1 MARRSKRK
9 SNRAKRLAK
18 IDQDSRPK
26 IVPFKLDAKALS
38 RMVAGR
44 GTMLPTLPNMQDNLV
59 IRKLATASIGSL
71 PLDHFGYLLC
81 KDKKPL
87 RQDHILELRLA
98 LIRVYFAAA
107 HVRLYARATQGQLE
121 SAQAA
126 LTSLTNATDQL
137 DQVSPPRQ
145 RGLQAVFGSPM
156 DDPKGL
162 DELNE
167 FGSRCLQVRM
177 DIVPVMRVLS
187 RAIENERTKSK
198 PGKAGERKKRL
209 RTLVEALANW
219 WRPLSGKSL
228 APYVHAKRLDHR
240 RAFVVGRRGQFV
252 ELAQAVFAEIDE
264 FKKSEVISA
273 VTNVHESQLGWTVV
287 IAPASHS
294 EQPWWQRLA
303 IGQRS
308 ELHGQALWNASNV
321 SCLKSSCIRFG
332 AASTYW
338 TTTRANCDGVET
350 CGGQNCSRAGRSGP
364 TATSPCTTPE
374 QKLCI
379 PYNCGCV
386 FARPSANAYSREII
400 HREIGLR
407 PCLPIRR
414 IPPP

>member
-1 MARRSKRK
+1 MIASSALRSLCGSNSVLRRSPRDVRFNSCLGAFQPPAAGARGKWCVCR
-9 SNRAKRLAK
+9 RL
-18 IDQDSRPK
+18 
-26 IVPFKLDAKALS
+26 
-38 RMVAGR
+38 AGR
-44 GTMLPTLPNMQDNLV
+44 GTILPNMQDNLV
-59 IRKLATASIGSL
+59 IQKLATASIGSL

-81 KDKKPL
+81 KEKEPL
-87 RQDHILELRLA
+87 GEDYILDLRLA

-107 HVRLYARATQGQLE
+107 HVRLYARATQVQLE

-126 LTSLTNATDQL
+126 LTSLTNATEQL

-156 DDPKGL
+156 DDPKGF

-187 RAIENERTKSK
+187 RAIENEKTKSR

-264 FKKSEVISA
+264 FKKSEVIS
-273 VTNVHESQLGWTVV
+273 
-287 IAPASHS
+287 
-294 EQPWWQRLA
+294 
-303 IGQRS
+303 
-308 ELHGQALWNASNV
+308 
-321 SCLKSSCIRFG
+321 
-332 AASTYW
+332 
-338 TTTRANCDGVET
+338 
-350 CGGQNCSRAGRSGP
+350 
-364 TATSPCTTPE
+364 
-374 QKLCI
+374 
-379 PYNCGCV
+379 
-386 FARPSANAYSREII
+386 
-400 HREIGLR
+400 
-407 PCLPIRR
+407 
-414 IPPP
+414 